1 MKHLL
6 LTLALLLAGT
16 ACAWEYQRN
25 AIPLPLPGGYQ
36 KPAAGQTVSRFDRKA
51 RAPYWDTTAQC
62 LVIEC
67 CMPPICRNGVS
78 HFYTFVY
85 TISADGKSMT
95 RTKRMW
101 NSHKTDAEPMAV
113 TSTMTTDT
121 PFHFNRGRVRYIVSV
136 DSEGVITSIR
146 AYGYNTCTGK
156 DLPPE
161 GHAVYPNPKAPSIV
175 HNVF

>member
-6 LTLALLLAGT
+6 LTLTLLLAGT
-16 ACAWEYQRN
+16 AHAWEYQRN

-161 GHAVYPNPKAPSIV
+161 GRAVYPNPKAPSIV

>member
-1 MKHLL
+1 MKHALI
-6 LTLALLLAGT
+6 TLALLLAGT
-16 ACAWEYQRN
+16 ANAWEYQRD
-25 AIPLPLPGGYQ
+25 AAPLPLPGGYQ
-36 KPAAGQTVSRFDRKA
+36 KPAAGKIVSRFDRKA
-51 RAPYWDTTAQC
+51 RAPYWDAAARC

-85 TISADGKSMT
+85 TISADGKTMT
-95 RTKRMW
+95 RTSRMW

-121 PFHFNRGRVRYIVSV
+121 PFHFNRGRARYIVSV
-136 DSEGVITSIR
+136 DGEGAITSIM
-146 AYGYNTCTGK
+146 AYGYNTYTGK
-156 DLPPE
+156 DYPPD
-161 GHAVYPNPKAPSIV
+161 GHAIYPRPKAPSVV

>member
-16 ACAWEYQRN
+16 AHAWEYQRN

-121 PFHFNRGRVRYIVSV
+121 PFHCNRGRVRYIVSV

-146 AYGYNTCTGK
+146 AYG
-156 DLPPE
+156 
-161 GHAVYPNPKAPSIV
+161 
-175 HNVF
+175 

>member
-1 MKHLL
+1 MKHALI
-6 LTLALLLAGT
+6 TLALLLAGT
-16 ACAWEYQRN
+16 ADAWEYQRT
-25 AIPLPLPGGYQ
+25 ATPLPLPGGYQ
-36 KPAAGQTVSRFDRKA
+36 KPAAGKTVSRFDRKA
-51 RAPYWDTTAQC
+51 RAPYWDAAARC

-67 CMPPICRNGVS
+67 SMPPVCRNGVS

-85 TISADGKSMT
+85 TISADGKAMT

-121 PFHFNRGRVRYIVSV
+121 PFHFNRGRARYIVSV
-136 DSEGVITSIR
+136 DGEGVITSIM
-146 AYGYNTCTGK
+146 AYGYNACTGK
-156 DLPPE
+156 DLPPD
-161 GHAVYPNPKAPSIV
+161 GLAVYPSPKAPSVV

>member
-1 MKHLL
+1 MKHAQ

-16 ACAWEYQRN
+16 ANAWEYQRN
-25 AIPLPLPGGYQ
+25 AAPLPLPGGYQ
-36 KPAAGQTVSRFDRKA
+36 KPAAGKTVSLFDRKA
-51 RAPYWDTTAQC
+51 RAPYWDAAARC

-67 CMPPICRNGVS
+67 SMPPICRNGVS

-85 TISADGKSMT
+85 TISADGKTMT
-95 RTKRMW
+95 RTRRMW

-121 PFHFNRGRVRYIVSV
+121 PFHFNRGRARYIVSV
-136 DSEGVITSIR
+136 DGEGTITSIM
-146 AYGYNTCTGK
+146 AYGYNTYTGK
-156 DLPPE
+156 DYPPD
-161 GHAVYPNPKAPSIV
+161 GHAIYPSPKAPSVV

>member
-1 MKHLL
+1 MKYLL
-6 LTLALLLAGT
+6 LSLSLLLAGPVH
-16 ACAWEYQRN
+16 AWEYQRN
-25 AIPLPLPGGYQ
+25 AMPLPLPGGYQ
-36 KPAAGQTVSRFDRKA
+36 KPTFGQTISRFDRKA
-51 RAPYWDTTAQC
+51 RAPYWDTTARC

-67 CMPPICRNGVS
+67 CMPSISRNGVS

-95 RTKRMW
+95 RTRRMW

-113 TSTMTTDT
+113 TYTMTTDT

-161 GHAVYPNPKAPSIV
+161 GCAVYPSSKAPSIV

>member
-16 ACAWEYQRN
+16 AHAWEYQRN
-25 AIPLPLPGGYQ
+25 AILLPLPGGYQ

-161 GHAVYPNPKAPSIV
+161 GRAVYPNPKAPSIV